1 MKNDLLDT
9 LSFPEDIK
17 KLNIDE
23 ETELCDEIRQ
33 KIISTVSKN
42 GGHLSSNLGVVE
54 LTVALH
60 KVFDSPYDKIVFDVG
75 HQSYAH
81 KLLTGRLADFD
92 SLRQKDGISG
102 FLKPKESIHDPVVS
116 GHSSTS
122 ISAALGIAQAMKL
135 SGDKHHA
142 FAVIGDGALTG
153 GLSYEGLNNAGKS
166 GANIIVIV
174 NYNEMSISKN
184 IGGMAEYLSRL
195 RTTQSYKQV
204 KSRAKSFLEAIPFI
218 GKPLKK
224 SISLTMDIV
233 KGHMFHSTLFEDLG
247 FEFIGPVDGH
257 DLKALETAL
266 SSAKSVEGP
275 VLVQINTVKGKGYE
289 PAEQNPGEYHG
300 VSGFDIESG
309 RKPAPCEGFSDVFGK
324 DLVEAANKN
333 DKICAITAAMK
344 YGTGLNYF
352 SKAYPERF
360 FDVGIAEEHAVSFA
374 SGLIAMGM
382 IPVFA
387 MYSSFLQ
394 RSYDQLVHDISIA
407 NMHLVLA
414 ICNAG
419 IVGEDGET
427 HQGLLD
433 VPFLTTIPNVTI
445 YSPACQEEV
454 KYCLDKALF
463 NDTGIACVR
472 FPKGALSSADVLN
485 SDYRLSR
492 HGSDKLVISYG
503 RISFDAESAAV
514 RAGAD
519 HLRLLKIFPISDEI
533 VELINSYKKSY
544 MFEEASYSGSLGEK
558 LSARCRRLESFGIN
572 GYVQHMSICEAL
584 ELYGLSEDKIYEIIG
599 DEGYAKT

>member
-1 MKNDLLDT
+1 MKKDLLDT
-9 LSFPEDIK
+9 LSLPEDIK

-23 ETELCDEIRQ
+23 EAELCEEIRQ
-33 KIISTVSKN
+33 KIIKTVSKN

-60 KVFDSPYDKIVFDVG
+60 KVFDSPYDKIIFDVG
-75 HQSYAH
+75 HQSYTH
-81 KLLTGRLADFD
+81 KLLTGRLADFA

-122 ISAALGIAQAMKL
+122 ISAALGIAEAMKL
-135 SGDKHHA
+135 SGDKHRA
-142 FAVIGDGALTG
+142 IAVIGDGALTG

-166 GANIIVIV
+166 KTNIIVIV

-266 SSAKSVEGP
+266 TSAKSVEGP
-275 VLVQINTVKGKGYE
+275 VLVQINTVKGKGYT

-300 VSGFDIESG
+300 VSGFEIESG
-309 RKPAPCEGFSDVFGK
+309 KKPAVCEGFSDVFGK
-324 DLVEAANKN
+324 ALVEAAKKN

-387 MYSSFLQ
+387 VYSSFLQ

-407 NMHLVLA
+407 NMHLVIA

-463 NDTGIACVR
+463 DDTGIACVR
-472 FPKGALSSADVLN
+472 FPKGALSSGDVLN

-503 RISFDAESAAV
+503 RISANAEAAAQ
-514 RAGAD
+514 RDGAD
-519 HLRLLKIFPISDEI
+519 YLRLLKIWPISDEI
-533 VELINSYKKSY
+533 IELINSYKKSY

-558 LSARCRRLESFGIN
+558 LSARCRRLDSFGIN
-572 GYVQHMSICEAL
+572 GYVQHMKLDEAL
-584 ELYGLSEDKIYEIIG
+584 DLCGLSEERIYEIIG

>member
-1 MKNDLLDT
+1 LKNDLLDT
-9 LSFPEDIK
+9 LCLPEDIK

-33 KIISTVSKN
+33 KIIATVSKN

-81 KLLTGRLADFD
+81 KLSTGRLADFD

-142 FAVIGDGALTG
+142 IAVIGDGALTG

-166 GANIIVIV
+166 GTNIIVIV

-266 SSAKSVEGP
+266 TSAKSVEGP

-309 RKPAPCEGFSDVFGK
+309 RKPAPREGFSDVFGK
-324 DLVEAANKN
+324 DLVEAAKKN

-387 MYSSFLQ
+387 VYSSFLQ

-463 NDTGIACVR
+463 DDTGIACVR

-485 SDYRLSR
+485 SDYRLLR
-492 HGSDKLVISYG
+492 RGSDKLVISYG
-503 RISFDAESAAV
+503 RISFNAESAAV

-572 GYVQHMSICEAL
+572 GYVQHMSIREAL

>member
-1 MKNDLLDT
+1 
-9 LSFPEDIK
+9 
-17 KLNIDE
+17 
-23 ETELCDEIRQ
+23 
-33 KIISTVSKN
+33 
-42 GGHLSSNLGVVE
+42 
-54 LTVALH
+54 
-60 KVFDSPYDKIVFDVG
+60 
-75 HQSYAH
+75 
-81 KLLTGRLADFD
+81 
-92 SLRQKDGISG
+92 
-102 FLKPKESIHDPVVS
+102 
-116 GHSSTS
+116 
-122 ISAALGIAQAMKL
+122 
-135 SGDKHHA
+135 
-142 FAVIGDGALTG
+142 
-153 GLSYEGLNNAGKS
+153 
-166 GANIIVIV
+166 
-174 NYNEMSISKN
+174 
-184 IGGMAEYLSRL
+184 
-195 RTTQSYKQV
+195 
-204 KSRAKSFLEAIPFI
+204 
-218 GKPLKK
+218 
-224 SISLTMDIV
+224 MDIV

-266 SSAKSVEGP
+266 TSAKSVEGP

-289 PAEQNPGEYHG
+289 LAEQNPGEYHG

-309 RKPAPCEGFSDVFGK
+309 IKPAPCEGFSDVFGK
-324 DLVEAANKN
+324 DLVEAAKKN

-387 MYSSFLQ
+387 VYSSFLQ

-463 NDTGIACVR
+463 DDTGIACVR

-485 SDYRLSR
+485 SDYRLLR
-492 HGSDKLVISYG
+492 RGSDKLVISYG
-503 RISFDAESAAV
+503 RISFNAESAAV

-572 GYVQHMSICEAL
+572 GYVQHMSIREAL

>member
-1 MKNDLLDT
+1 LKKDLLDN
-9 LSFPEDIK
+9 LSLPEDIK

-23 ETELCDEIRQ
+23 ESELCEEIRQ
-33 KIISTVSKN
+33 KIIKTVSKN

-60 KVFDSPYDKIVFDVG
+60 KVFDSPQDKIIFDVG
-75 HQSYAH
+75 HQSYTH

-92 SLRQKDGISG
+92 SLRKKGGISG
-102 FLKPKESIHDPVVS
+102 FLKPKESVHDPVVS

-135 SGDKHHA
+135 CGDKHHA
-142 FAVIGDGALTG
+142 IAVIGDGALTG

-166 GANIIVIV
+166 DTNIIVIV

-204 KSRAKSFLEAIPFI
+204 KSRAKSFLEAIPLI

-257 DLKALETAL
+257 DLKALEMAL
-266 SSAKSVEGP
+266 TSAKSVDGP
-275 VLVQINTVKGKGYE
+275 VLVQINTVKGKGYK

-300 VSGFDIESG
+300 VSGFEIESG
-309 RKPAPCEGFSDVFGK
+309 KKPASSEGFSDIFGK
-324 DLVEAANKN
+324 ELVEAAKN
-333 DKICAITAAMK
+333 NNKICAITAAMK

-352 SKAYPERF
+352 SKAYPDRF

-387 MYSSFLQ
+387 VYSSFLQ
-394 RSYDQLVHDISIA
+394 RCYDQLVHDISIA

-445 YSPACQEEV
+445 YSPACQEEI

-463 NDTGIACVR
+463 DDTGIACVR
-472 FPKGALSSADVLN
+472 FPRGALSSGDILN
-485 SDYRLSR
+485 NDYRLTR
-492 HGSDKLVISYG
+492 RGSDKLVISYG
-503 RISFDAESAAV
+503 RISFNAESAALK
-514 RAGAD
+514 AGAD
-519 HLRLLKIFPISDEI
+519 HLRLLKIWPISDEI
-533 VELINSYKKSY
+533 IELVNSYKQSY

-558 LSARCRRLESFGIN
+558 LSAQCKRLESFGIK
-572 GYVQHMSICEAL
+572 GYVQHMSASEAL
-584 ELYGLSEDKIYEIIG
+584 YLYGLSEEKMYEIIG